1 MMIRDFFSF
10 FYDNCFYEEI
20 YYEIFSHLYENWG
33 YVYFGLI
40 AILIPIIFAAAF
52 YFLYRSNPYSKWW
65 HWVITLLISLVA
77 VFGLTRGIARTEIL
91 ASDNPQLIQFLQNVS
106 NYEYASTLTI
116 LIASLNILYALIL
129 FLIFS
134 CIFKRYSKLHGHIPI

>member
-1 MMIRDFFSF
+1 MMRDFFSLFYDNF
-10 FYDNCFYEEI
+10 FYDEI

-33 YVYFGLI
+33 YVNFGLI
-40 AILIPIIFAAAF
+40 AILMPVIFAAAF
-52 YFLYRSNPYSKWW
+52 YFLYRWNPYSKWW
-65 HWVITLLISLVA
+65 HWAITLLINLA
-77 VFGLTRGIARTEIL
+77 TVFGLTIGIARTEIL
-91 ASDNPQLIQFLQNVS
+91 ASDNPQLIQFLQNIS

-134 CIFKRYSKLHGHIPI
+134 WIFKQFSKLHGHIPI